1 MHTLYAVLRPLPMV
15 LTKRICLTVKIFP
28 LVDHFL
34 FIHDFSIWALYYKDL
49 KKIVTL
55 RDWRV
60 KEWSIQNDHI
70 TITCTNQKVRK
81 SNVVDCFFFFR
92 LGWSWLSVFSR
103 DQATSP
109 LCLLRL
115 SFKFRNSELVSDL
128 PLKILLYALSVTLYT
143 AISRKVVG
151 KVHATIPKGIMG
163 GFEFTF
169 LPKKI
174 WKNGT
179 KVFERMF
186 TSSTKVGSTAA
197 VLGTVH

>member
-1 MHTLYAVLRPLPMV
+1 M
-15 LTKRICLTVKIFP
+15 
-28 LVDHFL
+28 
-34 FIHDFSIWALYYKDL
+34 
-49 KKIVTL
+49 VTL
-55 RDWRV
+55 RDWRI
-60 KEWSIQNDHI
+60 KEWPTQNDHI
-70 TITCTNQKVRK
+70 TITCTNLKVRK
-81 SNVVDCFFFFR
+81 SNVVHCFFLFFR
-92 LGWSWLSVFSR
+92 LGWSWLSAFSR

-115 SFKFRNSELVSDL
+115 SFKFRNSELVLDL
-128 PLKILLYALSVTLYT
+128 PLKIPLYGLSVTLYT

-169 LPKKI
+169 LPPKI

-179 KVFERMF
+179 RGFERMF

-197 VLGTVH
+197 VSGTVH

>member
-1 MHTLYAVLRPLPMV
+1 MT
-15 LTKRICLTVKIFP
+15 
-28 LVDHFL
+28 FL
-34 FIHDFSIWALYYKDL
+34 FEQCIIRTF
-49 KKIVTL
+49 KKMVTL
-55 RDWRV
+55 RDWRI
-60 KEWSIQNDHI
+60 KEWPTQNEHI
-70 TITCTNQKVRK
+70 TITCTNFKVRK
-81 SNVVDCFFFFR
+81 SNVVHCFFFCFFFFR
-92 LGWSWLSVFSR
+92 LRWSWLSTFSR

-115 SFKFRNSELVSDL
+115 SFKSRNSELVSDL
-128 PLKILLYALSVTLYT
+128 PLKISLYALSVTLYT

>member
-1 MHTLYAVLRPLPMV
+1 MGLAYNP
-15 LTKRICLTVKIFP
+15 
-28 LVDHFL
+28 
-34 FIHDFSIWALYYKDL
+34 
-49 KKIVTL
+49 
-55 RDWRV
+55 
-60 KEWSIQNDHI
+60 
-70 TITCTNQKVRK
+70 
-81 SNVVDCFFFFR
+81 
-92 LGWSWLSVFSR
+92 
-103 DQATSP
+103 
-109 LCLLRL
+109 
-115 SFKFRNSELVSDL
+115 SELVSDL
-128 PLKILLYALSVTLYT
+128 PLKIPLYALSVTLYT

-179 KVFERMF
+179 KVFQRMF